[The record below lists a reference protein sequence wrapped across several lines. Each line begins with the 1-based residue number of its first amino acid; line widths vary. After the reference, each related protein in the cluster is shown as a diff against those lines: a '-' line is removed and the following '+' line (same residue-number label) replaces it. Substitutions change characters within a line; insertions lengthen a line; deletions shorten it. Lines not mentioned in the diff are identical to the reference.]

1 MTTGADTRFDCDL
14 AEYRLPN
21 LVRDALGVVAAL
33 GVRQL
38 AAVVG
43 HDFGASVAG
52 WMAIIRPDIVRRVA
66 IMSAPFQGPP
76 ALPFRTADEGPRAPR
91 LAPPMAIHE
100 ALGRLSPPRQ
110 HYHWFYSQRE
120 ANHDM
125 QHARQGIHDFL
136 RAYYHHKSA
145 DWKANKPFK
154 LTGWTAAEL
163 AKLPTYYVMPRD
175 TGMAATVAAEMPSRA
190 EIEACRWLTEAELA
204 VYASE
209 FMRTS
214 FQGGLNWYRVRT
226 HGRYDA
232 ELEMWSGRKIDI
244 PATFI
249 AGSAD
254 WGVQQTP
261 GALEKMEELCSDW
274 RGSHLIEGAGHW
286 VQQEQPQATVERL
299 LALVG

>member
-1 MTTGADTRFDCDL
+1 
-14 AEYRLPN
+14 
-21 LVRDALGVVAAL
+21 
-33 GVRQL
+33 
-38 AAVVG
+38 
-43 HDFGASVAG
+43 
-52 WMAIIRPDIVRRVA
+52 
-66 IMSAPFQGPP
+66 
-76 ALPFRTADEGPRAPR
+76 
-91 LAPPMAIHE
+91 
-100 ALGRLSPPRQ
+100 
-110 HYHWFYSQRE
+110 
-120 ANHDM
+120 M